1 MLLAVRLEESAM
13 IQAVSGIQELE
24 KTQQYSPLEPL
35 QEQPYPQHD
44 VTVCPPGLEEAVLF
58 QALNVVIF

>member
-13 IQAVSGIQELE
+13 SQAVSGIQELE
-24 KTQQYSPLEPL
+24 KTQQCSPLE
-35 QEQPYPQHD
+35 EQPCPQHE
-44 VTVCPPGLEEAVLF
+44 VALCPPGLEEAVLF